1 MRVGE
6 IRQFCKLQAE
16 GGALSL
22 SKCQS
27 LMRAAMTQLNL
38 SARAY
43 RRIPWTALCWRIPT
57 LPVGTGS
64 VSIRPGEAEAG
75 AHDSRSSW
83 V

>member
-6 IRQFCKLQAE
+6 IRQFCRLQDE
-16 GGALSL
+16 GGALSV

-43 RRIPWTALCWRIPT
+43 HRILKLAGSEEIQAVHLAEVLQYWPKIMMGKNIPK
-57 LPVGTGS
+57 
-64 VSIRPGEAEAG
+64 
-75 AHDSRSSW
+75 
-83 V
+83 